1 MSAVLDAAYGWPAPM
16 DRDAPKVLGL
26 SRDGRRELIGL
37 DVADARYHL
46 HVQGVTGV
54 GKSTW
59 LTGYVIAEA
68 IAGRGVA
75 LIDCMGDL
83 AQGVLDRLPRW
94 CAERLVI
101 LDAAETAAPPAFN
114 PLAPDTMGADPE
126 WSAEHVTGVFR
137 ALYAKSWGPRMHDY
151 MRGACLTLAPR
162 PGSTVFDI
170 LTLLTDPAFR
180 AHVLATVTLP
190 RGLGTLWEEFDS
202 LSPGARAQVCGPL
215 ISRLRGV
222 HSRRFARDLLAS
234 PTSTFDLTEILDGGI
249 LIVRIPKGELGE
261 ETSRLIGSLLLA
273 GLWAHTTRRAS
284 RTPEQR
290 PDASIVVDEAHNM
303 LHLPI
308 GVEEALAESRGY
320 RTSWVLAHQHQFQ
333 LPRHVAAAI
342 SANCRNKLLFKISP
356 EDAGTLAPH
365 FAPYLS
371 AHDLSARPAYQI
383 SARTVH
389 HGQDQP
395 PFTLDALPLPAPIP
409 GRAEWLRRR
418 VRARIGLTKAH
429 REAEHKHAVIQRSLR
444 AASARVP
451 TRPPAVSAPTGPR
464 RRPRDGRTVDRSGW

>member
-1 MSAVLDAAYGWPAPM
+1 M
-16 DRDAPKVLGL
+16 DRHAGRVLGL
-26 SRDGRRELIGL
+26 SRDGRHELIGL
-37 DVADARYHL
+37 DVPDGRYHL
-46 HVQGVTGV
+46 HVQGITGV

-59 LTGYVIAEA
+59 LTSYVIAEA

-83 AQGVLDRLPRW
+83 AQGVLDRLPAW
-94 CAERLVI
+94 CVDRLVI
-101 LDAAETAAPPAFN
+101 LDAAETLAPPAFN

-137 ALYAKSWGPRMHDY
+137 ALYAQSWGPRMHDY
-151 MRGACLTLAPR
+151 MRGACLTLAQR

-170 LTLLTDPAFR
+170 LALLTDPSFR
-180 AHVLATVTLP
+180 AHVLSTIALP
-190 RGLGTLWEEFDS
+190 LGLGTLWDEFDS
-202 LSPGARAQVCGPL
+202 LNPGARAQVVGPL

-222 HSRRFARDLLAS
+222 HSRRFARDLLGS
-234 PTSTFDLTEILDGGI
+234 PSCTFDLTEILDGGI

-284 RTPEQR
+284 RAPEQR

-308 GVEEALAESRGY
+308 GVDEALAESRGY

-333 LPRHVAAAI
+333 LPRNVAAAI
-342 SANCRNKLLFKISP
+342 SANCRNKLIFKVSP

-365 FAPYLS
+365 FAPFLG

-395 PFTLDALPLPAPIP
+395 PFTLDALPLPKPIP
-409 GRAEWLRRR
+409 GREEWLKRQ
-418 VRARIGLTKAH
+418 VRTRIGLTAAH
-429 REAEHKHAVIQRSLR
+429 REAEQKN
-444 AASARVP
+444 AAIRRNLATSSTRIP
-451 TRPPAVSAPTGPR
+451 TRSTAARPGAPARPAVTRPSSRVTSRPR
-464 RRPRDGRTVDRSGW
+464 RPVDRTGQ